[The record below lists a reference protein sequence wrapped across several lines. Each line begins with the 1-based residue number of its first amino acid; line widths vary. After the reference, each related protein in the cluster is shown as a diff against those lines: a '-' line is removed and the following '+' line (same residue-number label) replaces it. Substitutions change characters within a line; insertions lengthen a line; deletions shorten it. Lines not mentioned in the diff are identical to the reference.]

1 MNQKGISTLVIAV
14 IVVVIVAVIGV
25 GVYLA
30 MSGTGGN
37 GGNGDTPTPT
47 PVDVAGASSLQYS
60 VEITEDG
67 TSYTNKYMA
76 KNIGTS
82 DMMIR
87 IEIQSD
93 GGDIVYIVNSAD
105 QEAWSY
111 MAGEWLDISTAF
123 SNNWDMWSTT
133 VNDYQSSLA
142 DWTDTEEWTYTDTD
156 GNAIRIFDIAVNPSL
171 DDSLFQ
177 HS

>member
-25 GVYLA
+25 GVYWA

-37 GGNGDTPTPT
+37 GGNGDTTP
-47 PVDVAGASSLQYS
+47 DVEGATSLQYS
-60 VEITEDG
+60 VEVTSAD
-67 TSYTNKYMA
+67 TSYTNTYMV

-87 IEIQSD
+87 IEIGS
-93 GGDIVYIVNSAD
+93 DIVYIVNYPD
-105 QEAWSY
+105 QEAWAY
-111 MAGEWLDISTAF
+111 MVGEWTDLSETFATE
-123 SNNWDMWSTT
+123 WDSWNTT
-133 VNDYQSSLA
+133 VSDYKSNLA
-142 DWTDTEEWTYTDTD
+142 DWTGTGEWTYTED
-156 GNAIRIFDIAVNPSL
+156 GTTIRIFDIAVDPSL
-171 DDSLFQ
+171 ADSLFQ